1 MEEEQF
7 YDNIQKALENLP
19 ENFNILEEQIEV
31 EIQMKYFEFA
41 RKVRERDIA
50 DECFDDRENLFSPE
64 TSFERKKEI
73 LTAIAGLDEVKAYRT
88 IEKFVN
94 ESEGEIK
101 QWAILALQE
110 SRMLLQSSLLDEQQV
125 FISTGLGGKGKML
138 RYFVVFINRNKYVM
152 LTNTQQKL
160 LKNELIYEI
169 DKSNGEFETMDFM
182 EGFSSALVMLPLTID
197 IKKVFQN
204 VVDECNQYGNFLN
217 EDMIVT
223 NVKVM
228 SRGEIIQLLHQSK
241 SKKNDEL
248 EGE

>member
-19 ENFNILEEQIEV
+19 DNFNILEEQIEV

-50 DECFDDRENLFSPE
+50 DECFEDRKSLFSPE
-64 TSFERKKEI
+64 VSFERKKEI
-73 LTAIAGLDEVKAYRT
+73 LAAIAGLDEVKAYRA
-88 IEKFVN
+88 IERFVN
-94 ESEGEIK
+94 ETEGEIK

-138 RYFVVFINRNKYVM
+138 RYFVVFINNREHEM

-169 DKSNGEFETMDFM
+169 DKSDGEFESMDFM
-182 EGFSSALVMLPLTID
+182 EGFSSSLVMLPLMID

-204 VVDECNQYGNFLN
+204 VIDECNQYGNFLN

-241 SKKNDEL
+241 SKKNNEL